1 MPKLLTVLSLGNDIG
16 LDKCSTVA
24 LRTSVDSDNVGRG
37 AILDGAERGGEI
49 CLCPE
54 MSGSAGSCARTD
66 TVYPGRIS
74 AYLDDSL
81 SSERNHFL
89 KVES

>member
-1 MPKLLTVLSLGNDIG
+1 MPKLLTVLSLRNDIG

-24 LRTSVDSDNVGRG
+24 LRTSVDSDNVGRR

-54 MSGSAGSCARTD
+54 MSVLAQEAAPEQTRFILVEYRRIL
-66 TVYPGRIS
+66 TVV
-74 AYLDDSL
+74 YLQNVTTS
-81 SSERNHFL
+81 
-89 KVES
+89 